1 MKHGMTSRQDRTA
14 LALIL
19 IAICVASSLP
29 QVLAKAFGR
38 ISPQDG
44 PSAESRVVLEI
55 TLRCDGMCGIERVM
69 RLRLFE
75 DATAEYLTSK
85 SSALDLGKDDILL
98 KKSTQLTKG
107 EYDQFI
113 KLAESPPFLT
123 SAIDYDSKMNF
134 VDSLV
139 LASVIYKNKGTFKQ
153 IYLKNYVPSVRRSTF
168 DPPDEVRQLLERA
181 YELCDKIRKS
191 GA

>member
-1 MKHGMTSRQDRTA
+1 MTSRQEWTA
-14 LALIL
+14 LTLIL
-19 IAICVASSLP
+19 IGISVALSLP
-29 QVLAKAFGR
+29 QILAKASGP

-44 PSAESRVVLEI
+44 PSAESRVVLEF

-85 SSALDLGKDDILL
+85 STAFDLGKDDILI
-98 KKSTQLTKG
+98 KKSIQLTKG

-113 KLAESPPFLT
+113 KLAESPPFLK
-123 SAIDYDSKMNF
+123 SAIDYDSKLNF
-134 VDSLV
+134 VDSLM
-139 LASVIYKNKGTFKQ
+139 LTSVIYKNKGRFKQ
-153 IYLKNYVPSVRRSTF
+153 IYLKNYAPSARRSTF
-168 DPPDEVRQLLERA
+168 GPPDEVRQLVERA

-191 GA
+191 VA